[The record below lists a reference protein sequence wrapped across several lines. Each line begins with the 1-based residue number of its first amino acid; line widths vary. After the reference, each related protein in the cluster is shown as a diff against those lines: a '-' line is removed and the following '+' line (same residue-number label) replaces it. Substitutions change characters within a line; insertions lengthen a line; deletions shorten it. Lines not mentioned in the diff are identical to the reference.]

1 MKCFYEINGWPTGI
15 YLLNINI
22 KTLEQGV
29 KSVQSY

>member
-1 MKCFYEINGWPTGI
+1 MNCFYEINGWPIGI